1 MKNNIEIIRA
11 DGRRHNEMRPVAIH
25 RGYTKYAEGSVL
37 IEIGD
42 THVLC
47 NASVDGQ
54 VPDFLEGSGKGWVT
68 AEYSMLPRSTHTRS
82 SRGSSGRS
90 SEIQRLIGRSLRTVV
105 DLSKMGARTI
115 RIDCDVLQADGG
127 TRTAAITGALVALHD
142 AFSLLLQKDEIPSM
156 PIREFVAAT
165 SVGMI
170 DGVPMLD
177 LCYEEDSSAEVDL
190 NAIMTGSGKII
201 EIQGTAEREP
211 FEKEDLAEMLDLAHD
226 GIKQLL
232 EMQSSALGLR
242 SAAS

>member
-11 DGRRHNEMRPVAIH
+11 DGRKHDEMRPVVIR

-37 IEIGD
+37 IEMGD

-47 NASVDGQ
+47 NASVEEGA
-54 VPDFLEGSGKGWVT
+54 PAFLEGSGKGWVT
-68 AEYSMLPRSTHTRS
+68 AEYAMLPRSTHTRS
-82 SRGSSGRS
+82 SRGGSGRS
-90 SEIQRLIGRSLRTVV
+90 SEIQRLIGRALRTVV
-105 DLSKMGARTI
+105 DLKAVGQRTV

-142 AFSLLLQKDEIPSM
+142 AFSLLLEKDEISSM

-170 DGVPMLD
+170 DGLPMLD
-177 LCYEEDSSAEVDL
+177 LCYEEDSTADVDL
-190 NAIMTGSGKII
+190 NAIMTEKGRII
-201 EIQGTAEREP
+201 EVQGTAEKVP
-211 FEKEDLAEMLDLAHD
+211 FDRKDLDDMLDLAHG
-226 GIKQLL
+226 GIERLIELQL
-232 EMQSSALGLR
+232 SALGIR